1 MWRYAGLLV
10 PLLLIGCASTGPNNG
25 QVYIASAENGQE
37 FGGASCTVLNNTQSW
52 NIVTP
57 TTLSIGGAN
66 GELRVVCNRA
76 GYRTSE
82 VRLPPISSG
91 SGSNVGVGLGGGT
104 GAVGLGLGFRLP
116 ISSGGGY
123 YPARVIVNMNRQ

>member
-1 MWRYAGLLV
+1 MWRYAGLFV

-37 FGGASCTVLNNTQSW
+37 FPGASCTVLNNAQSW

-57 TTLSIGGAN
+57 TTLSIGSAN
-66 GELRVVCNRA
+66 GELRVVCNRL

-82 VRLPPISSG
+82 VRLPPIG
-91 SGSNVGVGLGGGT
+91 RSGSNVGVGLGGGT
-104 GAVGLGLGFRLP
+104 GAVGLGLGFSLP
-116 ISSGGGY
+116 VSSSGGY
-123 YPARVIVNMNRQ
+123 YPPRIIVNMNRL